1 MTGPE
6 WTKSENVTCPDCGY
20 EFGRRTAAQTL
31 ILTYEPKSLRAQC
44 IRMTDQNQ
52 SDLQC
57 PRFEEVTAVADSSEQ
72 VHPDSRPSQP

>member
-1 MTGPE
+1 MTESE
-6 WTKSENVTCPDCGY
+6 WMKGENVTCPDCD

-44 IRMTDQNQ
+44 IRMTEENQ
-52 SDLQC
+52 SDLKC
-57 PRFEEVTAVADSSEQ
+57 PRFEEVTAVADNSER